1 MRLAFEIKYVDGGA
15 ATATAVVA
23 DFIAWEKAT
32 GKTTSDFAKGVGITD
47 MALLAHAAL
56 KRSGQTDLKFDEWVG
71 KVEEIG
77 TADDSPKSTRKAV
90 SADS

>member
-32 GKTTSDFAKGVGITD
+32 GKTTSDFAKGVGVTD

-56 KRSGQTDLKFDEWVG
+56 KRSGQTELKFDEWVE
-71 KVEEIG
+71 KVAEIG
-77 TADDSPKSTRKAV
+77 SADDSPKSTKKAV
-90 SADS
+90 